1 VSGACGANHQRG
13 VDTLH
18 AFENWPE
25 ERLREHQLAK
35 LHAQL
40 KRVHSMSRH
49 YRRQWDDLGWHP
61 DELTSLDDLAA
72 LPTTDKADYQRG
84 IDATPPYGDF
94 LAVPRERV
102 ARLHFSSGTTGAPT
116 PVAWTRDDLDRW
128 ASLYARAAHSQGV
141 RPGDVYQCLFS
152 FAWFVGGLGGT
163 LGYTELG
170 ATVIPGGSGDTERQ
184 IETIFRYGTTAVGG
198 TPSFLLHLADR
209 ARALGTPLS
218 ESKVRHVMVGGEPG
232 GQIPATRALIE
243 REWGARCY
251 DGYGCLE
258 FQPIAWECAAR
269 AGGHLAEDFAYAEIV
284 DPVTKAPVPDGEPGV
299 LVLTHLD
306 KQACPLVRW
315 WTGDVV
321 VRDAAPCAC
330 GRTHA
335 RLAGGVRGRADDMLV
350 VRGVNVFPSAVENVV
365 RRTVGDLA
373 EFRVVLDPALAD
385 PATGYPTALRLRVEA
400 PDDRI
405 AGPLAAAV
413 RAELKVRAVVD
424 IVAPGEL
431 PRTTHKARRVVR
443 ANEPEVA
450 NRVP

>member
-1 VSGACGANHQRG
+1 M
-13 VDTLH
+13 DTLQDCETH
-18 AFENWPE
+18 SPQQIR
-25 ERLREHQLAK
+25 ERQLD
-35 LHAQL
+35 LMRTQL
-40 KRVHSMSRH
+40 VRVYQSSRH
-49 YRRQWDDLGWHP
+49 YRRQWDELGWHP
-61 DELTSLDDLAA
+61 SDLRSLDDLAA
-72 LPTTDKADYQRG
+72 LPTTGKADYQRS
-84 IDATPPYGDF
+84 IDEFPPYGDF
-94 LAVPRERV
+94 LAVSGEQL

-116 PVAWTRDDLDRW
+116 PIGWTRADLERW
-128 ASLYARAAHSQGV
+128 ADLYARAAYSQGV

-152 FAWFVGGLGGT
+152 FPWFVGGLGAT

-209 ARALGTPLS
+209 ARELGRPLT
-218 ESKVRHVMVGGEPG
+218 ESGVRHVMVGGEPG
-232 GQIPATRALIE
+232 GAVPATRALIE
-243 REWGARCY
+243 REWDARCY

-258 FQPIAWECAAR
+258 FQPIAWECAAQS
-269 AGGHLAEDFAYAEIV
+269 GGHLAEDFVYAEIL
-284 DPVTKAPVPDGEPGV
+284 DPITKAPVPDGEPGV

-315 WTGDVV
+315 WTGDIVV
-321 VRDAAPCAC
+321 LDRDTCAC

-385 PATGYPTALRLRVEA
+385 PSTGYPTALRLQVEA
-400 PDDRI
+400 ATPGDLPAR
-405 AGPLAAAV
+405 LAAAL
-413 RAELKVRAVVD
+413 RAELQVRAVVD
-424 IVAPGEL
+424 VVKPGEL

-443 ANEPEVA
+443 ANEPEVPH
-450 NRVP
+450 RVP

>member
-1 VSGACGANHQRG
+1 

-18 AFENWPE
+18 DCETWSP
-25 ERLREHQLAK
+25 ERLRDHQLDRLRAQLTR
-35 LHAQL
+35 LHAT
-40 KRVHSMSRH
+40 SRH

-61 DELTSLDDLAA
+61 EDLTDLDDLAA
-72 LPTTDKADYQRG
+72 LPCTDKAGYQRS
-84 IDATPPYGDF
+84 IDDHPPYGDF
-94 LAVPRERV
+94 LAVPREEV
-102 ARLHFSSGTTGAPT
+102 ARLHFSSGTTGVPT
-116 PVAWTRDDLDRW
+116 PVAWTRQDLDRW
-128 ASLYARAAHSQGV
+128 ADLYARAAYSQGV

-163 LGYTELG
+163 LGYTRLG

-184 IETIFRYGTTAVGG
+184 VETIFRYGTTAVGG

-209 ARALGTPLS
+209 ARGLGRPLS
-218 ESKVRHVMVGGEPG
+218 DSAVRHVMVGGEPG
-232 GQIPATRALIE
+232 GQVPATRALIE

-258 FQPIAWECAAR
+258 FQPSAWECAAQT
-269 AGGHLAEDFAYAEIV
+269 GGHLAEDFAYAEVV
-284 DPVTKAPVPDGEPGV
+284 DPVTRTPVPDGEPGV

-321 VRDAAPCAC
+321 VRDRTRCDC

-335 RLAGGVRGRADDMLV
+335 RLVGGVRGRADDMLV

-365 RRTVGDLA
+365 RHTVGDLA

-385 PATGYPTALRLRVEA
+385 PVTGYPTALRVQVEA
-400 PDDRI
+400 A
-405 AGPLAAAV
+405 AGGDLRGRLAAAL
-413 RAELKVRAVVD
+413 RAELQVRAVID
-424 IVAPGEL
+424 IVGPGEL

-443 ANEPEVA
+443 AEHPEVHS
-450 NRVP
+450 VP

>member
-1 VSGACGANHQRG
+1 MTGR
-13 VDTLH
+13 T
-18 AFENWPE
+18 P
-25 ERLREHQLAK
+25 LR
-35 LHAQL
+35 AQL
-40 KRVHSMSRH
+40 ERVATTSRY
-49 YRRQWDDLGWHP
+49 YRRQWDELGWRP
-61 DELTSLDDLAA
+61 GDEFTA
-72 LPTTDKADYQRG
+72 LPFTTKADYQRSLENS
-84 IDATPPYGDF
+84 PPYGDF
-94 LAVPRERV
+94 LAVPREKV
-102 ARLHFSSGTTGAPT
+102 ARVHFSSGTTGRPT

-128 ASLYARAAHSQGV
+128 AELYARAAYSQGV

-184 IETIFRYGTTAVGG
+184 IDTIFRYGTTAVGG

-209 ARALGTPLS
+209 ARALGRPLN
-218 ESKVRHVMVGGEPG
+218 ESGVRHVMTGGEPG
-232 GQIPATRALIE
+232 GAVPATRELIE
-243 REWGARCY
+243 REWGARCF

-258 FQPIAWECAAR
+258 FQPIAWECEAQ
-269 AGGHLAEDFAYAEIV
+269 AGGHLNEDFVHAEVV
-284 DPVTKAPVPDGEPGV
+284 DPVTHAPVPDGAEGV

-321 VRDAAPCAC
+321 ALDRTPCAC
-330 GRTHA
+330 GRIDA

-373 EFRVVLDPALAD
+373 EFRVVLDPSLAD
-385 PATGYPTALRLRVEA
+385 PATGYPTALRLQVEA
-400 PDDRI
+400 AAEGELP
-405 AGPLAAAV
+405 AKLATAL
-413 RAELKVRAVVD
+413 RAELQVRAVVD
-424 IVAPGEL
+424 IVAPGQL

-443 ANEPEVA
+443 ASDEREVPH
-450 NRVP
+450 RVP

>member
-1 VSGACGANHQRG
+1 MAT
-13 VDTLH
+13 VDTLDPCETWSPERIR
-18 AFENWPE
+18 ENQLA
-25 ERLREHQLAK
+25 RLRVQLTR
-35 LHAQL
+35 LHGA
-40 KRVHSMSRH
+40 SRH
-49 YRRQWDDLGWHP
+49 YRRQWDELGWHP
-61 DELTSLDDLAA
+61 AALRTLDDLAA
-72 LPTTDKADYQRG
+72 LPTTGKADHQRS
-84 IDATPPYGDF
+84 IDDHPPYGDL
-94 LAVPRERV
+94 LAVPREEV

-116 PVAWTRDDLDRW
+116 PVGWTRADLDRW
-128 ASLYARAAHSQGV
+128 AGLYARAAHSQGV

-152 FAWFVGGLGGT
+152 YSWFVGGLGAT
-163 LGYTELG
+163 LGYTRLG
-170 ATVIPGGSGDTERQ
+170 ATVIPAGAGDTERQ
-184 IETIFRYGTTAVGG
+184 VDTIFRYGTTAVGG

-209 ARALGTPLS
+209 ARELGRPLADS
-218 ESKVRHVMVGGEPG
+218 PVRHVMVGGEPG
-232 GQIPATRALIE
+232 GAVPGTRELIE

-258 FQPIAWECAAR
+258 FQPVAWECAAQ
-269 AGGHLAEDFAYAEIV
+269 AGGHLAEDFTYAEVV
-284 DPVTKAPVPDGEPGV
+284 DPATKAPVPDGRPGV

-321 VRDAAPCAC
+321 VRDRARCDC

-365 RRTVGDLA
+365 RRTVGGPA

-400 PDDRI
+400 PPGGGL
-405 AGPLAAAV
+405 AGRLAAAL
-413 RAELKVRAVVD
+413 RSELRVRAVVD

-443 ANEPEVA
+443 AHEPEVA
-450 NRVP
+450 HRVP